1 MSSLCGQ
8 NLSVFLQQ
16 TLTHIIA
23 RSFFYTSLVYLGVGQ
38 LQYIPGH
45 LYCRQASVHIQVL
58 PVWTAIGSYNM
69 VKIFSNRSALSVGCC

>member
-1 MSSLCGQ
+1 MSYLSGQ
-8 NLSVFLQQ
+8 NLSVYVQQ

-38 LQYIPGH
+38 LQYMPVH
-45 LYCRQASVHIQVL
+45 LYCRQTSLHIQVL

-69 VKIFSNRSALSVGCC
+69 VKIFSNPSTLSVGCC